1 MTNVEFEKVEVRQ
14 VDITP
19 EYAKELLASNH
30 KNRNIRTAHVDGLKR
45 DMRKGSWRYTGDPI
59 RVSWPT
65 EEFPNGVL
73 LDGQHRLSAIV
84 ESGTTQKMIIVSG
97 LDPKSKIV
105 MDTGVRRTVGDQLEM
120 DGHHWGNRLAAAS
133 RLILAIETG
142 TLTQGIVKAT
152 ASEISAFYFAN
163 PGILDAVLA
172 VDGINRNVPAL
183 SPSHAAG
190 AYFYGS
196 RLYPEA
202 TKAFFEKLR
211 SGANM
216 GPTEPAL
223 LVRQRLFTDM
233 ATTRNQK
240 LWILLRG
247 LVMELYDIN
256 THTKIQ
262 LPRGVRIDMQQI
274 SDEVSKLVTPQAGNT
289 DGAIRG

>member
-1 MTNVEFEKVEVRQ
+1 MTNVEFENVEVRQ
-14 VDITP
+14 MDIDP
-19 EYAKELLASNH
+19 DLAKKMLATNVS
-30 KNRNIRTAHVDGLKR
+30 NRNIRAAHVDGLKR

-65 EEFPNGVL
+65 EEYPDGIL

-84 ESGTTQKMIIVSG
+84 ESGTTQKMIVVSG
-97 LDPKSKIV
+97 LDPKSKVV

-133 RLILAIETG
+133 RLVLAIETG

-163 PGILDAVLA
+163 SGILDAVLA

-183 SPSHAAG
+183 SPSHAA
-190 AYFYGS
+190 AVFFYGS
-196 RLYPEA
+196 RLYPEQ
-202 TKAFFEKLR
+202 TQAFFERLR
-211 SGANM
+211 TGVNM
-216 GPTEPAL
+216 NATDPAL
-223 LVRQRLFTDM
+223 LLRQRLFTDQ
-233 ATTRNQK
+233 AITRNQR
-240 LWILLRG
+240 LWIILRA
-247 LVMELYDIN
+247 LAMDLYNIN

-274 SDEVSKLVTPQAGNT
+274 SDEVSKIVTPQE
-289 DGAIRG
+289 DIVRG